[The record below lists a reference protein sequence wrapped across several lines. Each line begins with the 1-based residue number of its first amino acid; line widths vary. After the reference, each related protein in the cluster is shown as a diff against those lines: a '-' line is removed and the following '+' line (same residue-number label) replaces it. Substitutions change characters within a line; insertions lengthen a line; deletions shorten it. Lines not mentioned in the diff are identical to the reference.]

1 MKALLATLA
10 LLACTGL
17 ASANVTVTG
26 TGKVTYTPDMAH
38 VAVGVSSDG
47 KTAAEAWQK
56 NAEAVQKLFAAL
68 KAYGIEP
75 RDLKTT
81 HLDVSPRY
89 VNRKDQ
95 EPELV
100 GYRVTYDLAV
110 TVRKLLDLGRVLDG
124 LVENGANRRM
134 NIAFASADADR
145 LLEQARRNA
154 VADAR
159 RRAELYVTGAGAV
172 LGQVLSISEGQA
184 APWRSLQYEHL
195 GKFVPAGLPV
205 AAGEQELAVS
215 VSVTFAISH
224 PAGTPRT

>member
-1 MKALLATLA
+1 MKALLTTFAMLV
-10 LLACTGL
+10 CTGL
-17 ASANVTVTG
+17 ASANVTITG
-26 TGKVTYTPDMAH
+26 NGKVTYTPDVAH

-47 KTAAEAWQK
+47 KTAAEAWQT
-56 NAEAVQKLFAAL
+56 NAEAVRKLFAAL
-68 KAYGIEP
+68 KEYGIEP

-89 VNRKDQ
+89 VQRKDQ
-95 EPELV
+95 EPDLV
-100 GYRVTYDLAV
+100 GYRVTYDLSV
-110 TVRKLLDLGRVLDG
+110 TVRKLDDLGRVLDG

-172 LGQVLSISEGQA
+172 LGQVLSISEGQGT
-184 APWRSLQYEHL
+184 PWRSLQYEHVAKA
-195 GKFVPAGLPV
+195 GPDGLPV
-205 AAGEQELAVS
+205 TAGEQEMAVS
-215 VSVTFAISH
+215 VTVTFAISH

>member
-1 MKALLATLA
+1 MKAFLTTFVM
-10 LLACTGL
+10 LACTGL

-26 TGKVTYTPDMAH
+26 TGKVTYTPDLAH
-38 VAVGVSSDG
+38 VTVGVSSDG

-56 NAEAVQKLFAAL
+56 NAEIVHKLFAAL

-89 VNRKDQ
+89 VQRKDQ

-110 TVRKLLDLGRVLDG
+110 TVRKLDDLGRVLDG

-159 RRAELYVTGAGAV
+159 RRADLYVTGAGAV
-172 LGQVLSISEGQA
+172 LGQVLSISDGQA

-195 GKFVPAGLPV
+195 AKAGPAGLPI
-205 AAGEQELAVS
+205 AAGEQEMT
-215 VSVTFAISH
+215 VSVTVTYAISH

>member
-1 MKALLATLA
+1 MKALLTTFV
-10 LLACTGL
+10 LLTCAGV
-17 ASANVTVTG
+17 APANVTVTG

-38 VAVGVSSDG
+38 VAVGVCSDG

-56 NAEAVQKLFAAL
+56 NAEAVRKVFAAL
-68 KAYGIEP
+68 KAYGVEP

-89 VNRKDQ
+89 APRKDR

-100 GYRVTYDLAV
+100 GYRVAYDLSV
-110 TVRKLLDLGRVLDG
+110 TVRKLDDLGRVLDG

-159 RRAELYVTGAGAV
+159 HRADLYVTGAGAA
-172 LGQVLSISEGQA
+172 LGQVVSISDGQSM
-184 APWRSLQYEHL
+184 PWRSLQYEHVA
-195 GKFVPAGLPV
+195 KAAPAGLPI
-205 AAGEQELAVS
+205 AAGEQEMS
-215 VSVTFAISH
+215 VSVTVTFAIGH
-224 PAGTPRT
+224 PAGNLRA

>member
-1 MKALLATLA
+1 MKVFLATLA

-26 TGKVTYTPDMAH
+26 TGKVTYTPDLAH

-56 NAEAVQKLFAAL
+56 NAAVVQKLFAAL

-89 VNRKDQ
+89 VQRKDQ

-100 GYRVTYDLAV
+100 GYRVTYDLSV
-110 TVRKLLDLGRVLDG
+110 TVRKLDELGRVLDG

-145 LLEQARRNA
+145 LLEQARRSA

-159 RRAELYVTGAGAV
+159 HRAELYVTGAGAV

-184 APWRSLQYEHL
+184 MPWRSLAFEYTAKA
-195 GKFVPAGLPV
+195 GPAGLPI

-215 VSVTFAISH
+215 VTLTFAISH

>member
-1 MKALLATLA
+1 
-10 LLACTGL
+10 
-17 ASANVTVTG
+17 
-26 TGKVTYTPDMAH
+26 
-38 VAVGVSSDG
+38 
-47 KTAAEAWQK
+47 
-56 NAEAVQKLFAAL
+56 
-68 KAYGIEP
+68 
-75 RDLKTT
+75 
-81 HLDVSPRY
+81 
-89 VNRKDQ
+89 
-95 EPELV
+95 
-100 GYRVTYDLAV
+100 VTYDLAV
-110 TVRKLLDLGRVLDG
+110 TVRKLLDLGRVQDG

>member
-1 MKALLATLA
+1 MKVFLATLA

-26 TGKVTYTPDMAH
+26 TGKVTYTPDLAH

-56 NAEAVQKLFAAL
+56 NAAVVQKLFAAL

-89 VNRKDQ
+89 VQRKDQ

-100 GYRVTYDLAV
+100 GYRVTYDLSV
-110 TVRKLLDLGRVLDG
+110 TVRKLDELGRVLDG
-124 LVENGANRRM
+124 LVENGANRHM
-134 NIAFASADADR
+134 NIAFGHSDIEKLMD
-145 LLEQARRNA
+145 EARTKA
-154 VADAR
+154 AAEAR
-159 RRAELYVTGAGAV
+159 KNAELYVTASGAS
-172 LGQVLSISEGQA
+172 LGQVVSISEGQA
-184 APWRSLQYEHL
+184 YAPHFFAYERQSKL
-195 GKFVPAGLPV
+195 DAGLAI
-205 AAGEQELAVS
+205 AAGTQDLS
-215 VSVTFAISH
+215 VSITVVYAINH
-224 PAGTPRT
+224 APRS